1 MTHKT
6 RKDSEPL
13 NKDKFGFISIESKS
27 PETAVLLLNSPEE
40 EVIVKACE
48 AIFTF
53 AEKADENK
61 LSLLGLGALEPLIR
75 LISHS
80 SRAVRRG
87 AVVALGSM
95 AVHGEVKNA
104 LKKLNAIPSILEKL
118 SPEEETV
125 VHEFATLCL
134 THLSKDFTCKAQ
146 MFDSNGLPPLIQ
158 LLSSPDPD
166 VKKNSVEVIYN
177 LVQDY
182 KSRLAF
188 HKLGGIPSLLELLK
202 SDFPVIQHLA
212 LGTLQCVTTDPDSRR
227 TFREEQGFDRL
238 MDVLSNPD
246 FSDLHAAALQTL
258 SNCLSDSQMVKLVHK
273 SRGLARLLHFL
284 MAPNAPGVQSAAVD
298 CLTNVAQSAESLRL
312 LHEEGTEKV
321 LAELLSVD
329 DIGVKTSACR
339 AVAAMSFH
347 PASKDIFRDLGVVP
361 ALTQLLR
368 RQSLMLRAAAT
379 RALYGLSHGDQL
391 NALSIYNTG
400 GHEILVQ
407 QLHEAC
413 PKTVASS
420 AATLYNMAAQE
431 AIRSSIVSHGAM
443 RPLAEALKSKDTEVL
458 LSSTLCVAE
467 LACEEE
473 ARAELRRAGGLE
485 ALVRLLHSPHE
496 EVWKN
501 ACFAVKVCASDKLSA
516 VEMCRL
522 GALEILQDMIRPES
536 GRNALGG
543 LALNSLLKSNLS
555 VKYSLMGHLAS
566 SDIITCGFY
575 DAGKARTGQRVLTL
589 EELTQQPLNQH
600 RPVFSVFTGIRKEK
614 EEKQKDEI
622 PAEEA
627 EDAVLQMLIQE
638 AKESV
643 LQLNTE
649 KEQYAALARLVSE
662 AMGGAVAEEELHEF
676 PWMLHLSELK
686 FHLQSNV
693 VPIGLIRKGIYC
705 HRALLFKCLSDCIG
719 LSCSLIRGDYNR
731 AWNEVVLFE
740 ENPSNMQ
747 RSSRRSCFIVDLI
760 HQPGRL
766 LDVNTP
772 SAQQYQTI

>member
-1 MTHKT
+1 MTHKS

-40 EVIVKACE
+40 EVIVKACD

-53 AEKADENK
+53 AEKGDENK

-95 AVHGEVKNA
+95 A
-104 LKKLNAIPSILEKL
+104 LNKCL
-118 SPEEETV
+118 
-125 VHEFATLCL
+125 HESLWSRC
-134 THLSKDFTCKAQ
+134 SK
-146 MFDSNGLPPLIQ
+146 
-158 LLSSPDPD
+158 
-166 VKKNSVEVIYN
+166 
-177 LVQDY
+177 DY

-238 MDVLSNPD
+238 MDVLSNPVKT
-246 FSDLHAAALQTL
+246 DLHAAALQTL

-273 SRGLARLLHFL
+273 SRGLTRLLHFL
-284 MAPNAPGVQSAAVD
+284 LAPNAPGVQSAAVD
-298 CLTNVAQSAESLRL
+298 CLTKVAQSAESLQL

-321 LAELLSVD
+321 LAQLLSVD
-329 DIGVKTSACR
+329 DIGVKTSACQ

-443 RPLAEALKSKDTEVL
+443 RALAEALKSKDTEVL

-522 GALEILQDMIRPES
+522 GAFEMLQDMIRPES

-575 DAGKARTGQRVLTL
+575 DAGKARPGQRVLTL

-600 RPVFSVFTGIRKEK
+600 RPVFSVFTGNRYAFRTSTFTEYRHHKTINITLKLS
-614 EEKQKDEI
+614 I
-622 PAEEA
+622 VPA
-627 EDAVLQMLIQE
+627 
-638 AKESV
+638 
-643 LQLNTE
+643 
-649 KEQYAALARLVSE
+649 
-662 AMGGAVAEEELHEF
+662 
-676 PWMLHLSELK
+676 
-686 FHLQSNV
+686 
-693 VPIGLIRKGIYC
+693 
-705 HRALLFKCLSDCIG
+705 
-719 LSCSLIRGDYNR
+719 
-731 AWNEVVLFE
+731 
-740 ENPSNMQ
+740 
-747 RSSRRSCFIVDLI
+747 
-760 HQPGRL
+760 
-766 LDVNTP
+766 
-772 SAQQYQTI
+772 

>member
-13 NKDKFGFISIESKS
+13 SKDKFGFISIESKS

-40 EVIVKACE
+40 EVIVKACD

-53 AEKADENK
+53 AEKGDENK

-75 LISHS
+75 LLSHS

-125 VHEFATLCL
+125 VHEFATLSL
-134 THLSKDFTCKAQ
+134 THLSKDFSCKAQ

-258 SNCLSDSQMVKLVHK
+258 SNCLSDSQTVKLVHK

-298 CLTNVAQSAESLRL
+298 CLTKVAQSAESLRL

-329 DIGVKTSACR
+329 DIGVKTSACQ

-443 RPLAEALKSKDTEVL
+443 QALAEALKSKDTEVL

-501 ACFAVKVCASDKLSA
+501 ACFAVKVCASDKPSA

-522 GALEILQDMIRPES
+522 GALEILQEMICPES

-600 RPVFSVFTGIRKEK
+600 RPVFSVFTGSRKEK
-614 EEKQKDEI
+614 EEKQEDEI
-622 PAEEA
+622 PAEET

-638 AKESV
+638 AKESI

-740 ENPSNMQ
+740 ENPPSMQ
-747 RSSRRSCFIVDLI
+747 RSSRRSRFIVDLM

-772 SAQQYQTI
+772 AAQQYQTI